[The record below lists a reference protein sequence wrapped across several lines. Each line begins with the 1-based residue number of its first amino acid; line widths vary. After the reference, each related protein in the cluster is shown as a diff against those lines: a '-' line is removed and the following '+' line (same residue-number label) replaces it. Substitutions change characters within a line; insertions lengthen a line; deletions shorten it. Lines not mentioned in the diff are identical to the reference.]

1 MRAFTSAGL
10 RGRYNQEMPNED
22 DFAAMF
28 EASVQPKRF
37 RRGQTIEGTIVAI
50 GGEVAFVD
58 VGGKGEAQIEIAEL
72 KDADGAL
79 EVSVGDRIQATVV
92 STEGGLTL
100 SRKLQRGAATNRQL
114 EEAFR
119 SGLPVEGK
127 IERDVKGGYEVRIG
141 GARGFCP
148 FSQIDTVRTTD
159 PAQHVGQVYT
169 FKIIEFKNGGK
180 DLVVSRRAL
189 LEASQA
195 EDAVKVR
202 QSIVPGAVMT
212 GRVVSVREFGAFV
225 DLGAG
230 VQGLL
235 HVSEMAW
242 TRVAD
247 ASQVLSPGQAITV
260 QVLRVDD
267 ATQKISLGLKQLS
280 ADPWS
285 TVASGYETGQVR
297 AGRVTRLTDFGAFVE
312 LEPGI
317 EGLAHASTFPPTG
330 QPNGWKRSVSLG
342 MAARFEILSI
352 DTNKKRIGLAVVPE
366 GAARAGVSQR
376 AIDDAAESDEL
387 RDYKSRADA
396 ASSGSLGSM
405 ADQLRGALTPRK

>member
-1 MRAFTSAGL
+1 MTE
-10 RGRYNQEMPNED
+10 QEMTEPEE

-28 EASVQPKRF
+28 EASVKPKRF

-50 GGEVAFVD
+50 GREAAFVN

-119 SGLPVEGK
+119 AGLPVEGK

-169 FKIIEFKNGGK
+169 FKIIEFKDGGK
-180 DLVVSRRAL
+180 DLVVSRRVL
-189 LEASQA
+189 LAAEQA
-195 EDAVKVR
+195 ANAVEVR
-202 QSIVPGAVMT
+202 QSIAIGAVMS

-225 DLGAG
+225 DIGSG

-242 TRVAD
+242 ARVSD
-247 ASQVLSPGQAITV
+247 TSKFLSPGQEITV
-260 QVLRVDD
+260 KVLRVDED
-267 ATQKISLGLKQLS
+267 GKKISLGLKQLS

-285 TVASGYETGQVR
+285 TVASGYEAGQVR
-297 AGRVTRLTDFGAFVE
+297 TGRVTRLADFGAFVE

-330 QPNGWKRSVSLG
+330 RPNGWKKSVSVG
-342 MAARFEILSI
+342 METRFEILTI
-352 DTNKKRIGLAVVPE
+352 DSEKKRIGLALVPE
-366 GAARAGVSQR
+366 GAARAGVSQK
-376 AIDDAAESDEL
+376 AIEDAAESEEL
-387 RDYKSRADA
+387 REYNSRAGGE
-396 ASSGSLGSM
+396 SSGSFGSM
-405 ADQLRGALTPRK
+405 ADQLRGALTRRE

>member
-1 MRAFTSAGL
+1 MT
-10 RGRYNQEMPNED
+10 EPEE

-28 EASVQPKRF
+28 EASVKPKRF

-50 GGEVAFVD
+50 GREAAFVN

-119 SGLPVEGK
+119 AGLPVEGK

-169 FKIIEFKNGGK
+169 FKIIEFKDGGK
-180 DLVVSRRAL
+180 DLVVSRRVL
-189 LEASQA
+189 LAAEQA
-195 EDAVKVR
+195 ANAVEVR
-202 QSIVPGAVMT
+202 QSIAIGAVMS

-225 DLGAG
+225 DIGSG

-242 TRVAD
+242 ARVSD
-247 ASQVLSPGQAITV
+247 TSKFLSPGQEITV
-260 QVLRVDD
+260 KVLRVDED
-267 ATQKISLGLKQLS
+267 GKKISLGLKQLS

-285 TVASGYETGQVR
+285 TVASGYEAGQVR
-297 AGRVTRLTDFGAFVE
+297 TGRVTRLADFGAFVE

-330 QPNGWKRSVSLG
+330 RPNGWKKSVSVG
-342 MAARFEILSI
+342 METRFEILTI
-352 DTNKKRIGLAVVPE
+352 DSEKKRIGLALVPE
-366 GAARAGVSQR
+366 GAARAGVSQK
-376 AIDDAAESDEL
+376 AIEDAAESEEL
-387 RDYKSRADA
+387 REYNSRAGGE
-396 ASSGSLGSM
+396 SSGSFGSM
-405 ADQLRGALTPRK
+405 ADQLRGALTRRE

>member
-1 MRAFTSAGL
+1 MT
-10 RGRYNQEMPNED
+10 EPEE

-28 EASVQPKRF
+28 EASAKPKRF
-37 RRGQTIEGTIVAI
+37 RRGQTIEGTLVAI
-50 GGEVAFVD
+50 GREVALVD

-72 KDADGAL
+72 KDADGVL

-119 SGLPVEGK
+119 SGLPVEGRV
-127 IERDVKGGYEVRIG
+127 EREVKGGYEVRIG

-148 FSQIDTVRTTD
+148 FSQIDIVRTTD

-169 FKIIEFKNGGK
+169 FTIIEFKNGGK

-189 LEASQA
+189 LAAGQA
-195 EDAVKVR
+195 ENAVKVR
-202 QSIVPGAVMT
+202 QSIVLGEVMT

-242 TRVAD
+242 TRVSD
-247 ASQVLSPGQAITV
+247 PSKLLSPGQEITV
-260 QVLRVDD
+260 KVLRLDED
-267 ATQKISLGLKQLS
+267 GKKISLGLKQLS

-297 AGRVTRLTDFGAFVE
+297 TGRVTRLTDFGAFVE

-330 QPNGWKRSVSLG
+330 QPNGWKKSVSVG
-342 MAARFEILSI
+342 MEARFEILTI
-352 DTNKKRIGLAVVPE
+352 DADKKRIGLGLVEE
-366 GAARAGVSQR
+366 GATRASVSR
-376 AIDDAAESDEL
+376 KAIDEAAEAEEL
-387 RDYKSRADA
+387 RDYQSRADA
-396 ASSGSLGSM
+396 GSSGSLGSM
-405 ADQLRGALTPRK
+405 ADQLRGALTRRQ